1 MEPLLRLLGAS
12 DNTLGYASSYTFW
25 VIVVGGIPSTLSITM
40 AHLLRSEGYAK
51 RASFGLGKPQA
62 HRLLP

>member
-25 VIVVGGIPSTLSITM
+25 VIVVGGIPSTG
-40 AHLLRSEGYAK
+40 SEVA
-51 RASFGLGKPQA
+51 Q
-62 HRLLP
+62 